1 MLFHAGK
8 NAALHLTPTH
18 VRGRFAGRAGRH
30 GAHAAALTPA
40 AVLLPL
46 ITRSAG
52 MTALFTQRTAHLADH
67 AGQVSFPGG
76 RVEPGDR
83 DAVAAALRETEE
95 EIGLAPERVE
105 VVGCLDVYD
114 TSTGFAVTPVVGLV
128 EPPLSLTLDAFEVAE
143 AFEVPLGFLFD
154 AANRRRESRM
164 HRGRRRAYWVIDY
177 QGHSIWGAT
186 AGMVVNLCDALD
198 ICDGRDRR

>member
-1 MLFHAGK
+1 MLFHAG
-8 NAALHLTPTH
+8 NDAAPDLTPAH
-18 VRGRFAGRAGRH
+18 VRDRLAGRAARD

-46 ITRSAG
+46 VTHRAG
-52 MTALFTQRTAHLADH
+52 MTVLFTERTAHLADH

-95 EIGLAPERVE
+95 EIGLAAKSVE
-105 VVGCLDVYD
+105 VVGSLDVFA

-128 EPPLSLTLDAFEVAE
+128 APPLALTLDAFEVAE
-143 AFEVPLGFLFD
+143 AFEAPLGFLFD
-154 AANRRRESRM
+154 PANRRRESRM
-164 HRGRRRAYWVIDY
+164 HRGRRREYWVIDY
-177 QGHSIWGAT
+177 QGHTIWGVT
-186 AGMVVNLCDALD
+186 ARIVVDLCAALDACDAA
-198 ICDGRDRR
+198 DRR